1 VAFTTSFGLFELKVM
16 FFGLCNSPATFQA
29 YMNQTFQKEIAEGWM
44 IVYMDDILIFSKTL
58 EENQKRTCR
67 VLEIIRR
74 ETLFLKPEKCT
85 FNALEVDYLG
95 MIIRPGQVAMDP
107 AKLSGISQ
115 WQTPSSVK
123 EVRSFLGFCNFYRH
137 FISHYSDLAR
147 PLIDL
152 TKKDTIF
159 AWMQACTNSFEKL
172 KQCFLSEPVL
182 RNPDPSRQFALATD
196 ASLVATGAVLL
207 QTDENGAYHPC
218 GYLSQSFNPAEQNYQ
233 IYDRELLAIIR
244 ALKAWRH
251 YLEGNPHPVIV
262 FTDHKNLLYFQ
273 SAQNL
278 TRRQARWQ
286 LTLNE
291 FDLELHHVPGTK
303 LAALM
308 LSHAALT
315 IPPILLITQMLL
327 SSLTL
332 SLPESSISTSP
343 TP

>member
-1 VAFTTSFGLFELKVM
+1 MDVRSGYNNILIHPDDRWKAAFTTSFGLFEPKVM

-58 EENQKRTCR
+58 EENQKRTRR
-67 VLEIIRR
+67 VLEIIRK

-85 FNALEVDYLG
+85 FDAQEVDYLG
-95 MIIRPGQVAMDP
+95 MIIRPGQIAMDP
-107 AKLSGISQ
+107 AKLSSISQ

-152 TKKDTIF
+152 TKKDTVF
-159 AWMQACTNSFEKL
+159 AWTQACTDSFEKL

-218 GYLSQSFNPAEQNYQ
+218 GYLSQSFNPAE
-233 IYDRELLAIIR
+233 
-244 ALKAWRH
+244 
-251 YLEGNPHPVIV
+251 
-262 FTDHKNLLYFQ
+262 
-273 SAQNL
+273 
-278 TRRQARWQ
+278 
-286 LTLNE
+286 
-291 FDLELHHVPGTK
+291 
-303 LAALM
+303 
-308 LSHAALT
+308 
-315 IPPILLITQMLL
+315 
-327 SSLTL
+327 
-332 SLPESSISTSP
+332 
-343 TP
+343 

>member
-1 VAFTTSFGLFELKVM
+1 
-16 FFGLCNSPATFQA
+16 
-29 YMNQTFQKEIAEGWM
+29 
-44 IVYMDDILIFSKTL
+44 
-58 EENQKRTCR
+58 
-67 VLEIIRR
+67 
-74 ETLFLKPEKCT
+74 
-85 FNALEVDYLG
+85 
-95 MIIRPGQVAMDP
+95 MIIRLGQVVMDP

-123 EVRSFLGFCNFYRH
+123 EVQSFLGFCNFYCH
-137 FISHYSDLAR
+137 FISHYSDLAQ

-159 AWMQACTNSFEKL
+159 AWMQACTDSFEKL

-196 ASLVATGAVLL
+196 ASLVATSAVLL

-218 GYLSQSFNPAEQNYQ
+218 GYLSQSFNPAERNYQ

-251 YLEGNPHPVIV
+251 YLEGNPHPVII
-262 FTDHKNLLYFQ
+262 FTNHKNLLYFR

-303 LAALM
+303 LAAPDALSCRPDQSSNPADNADVTLLPDTLFTQIVDIDLANALKSTNPFSNPVIIAAQQALDGLNAPLM
-308 LSHAALT
+308 KSALSDWRLDDGTLFYKDRAYVPAHLHHH
-315 IPPILLITQMLL
+315 I
-327 SSLTL
+327 LTL
-332 SLPESSISTSP
+332 HHDHP
-343 TP
+343 TAGHPR